1 VCIDWYHHRIDVA
14 GMRARDFRIGSA
26 FVAVIMTTL
35 LAATAQQLPVN
46 TKAGQTGQLAGN
58 RDKEKEDKVAKLVE
72 DLRADA
78 KIPPLERIRHRASLE
93 QTVCTIALTDT
104 PPKHASTTLFGFYK
118 TANPDVVA
126 PELSKV
132 ALLKDSRH
140 KDNPVYTR
148 YSVAVWPVSNP
159 ETGEQMYWVGV
170 QLFWSAGIEFFD
182 YHFTDDVF
190 YHNEWKKAIA
200 APCRNK

>member
-1 VCIDWYHHRIDVA
+1 
-14 GMRARDFRIGSA
+14 MRAANFQINCAG
-26 FVAVIMTTL
+26 VVLLMTA
-35 LAATAQQLPVN
+35 LAAPAQQAPVHIN
-46 TKAGQTGQLAGN
+46 AGRAGQLAGN

-72 DLRADA
+72 DLRVEV
-78 KIPPLERIRHRASLE
+78 KIPRLERIRHRASLE

-104 PPKHASTTLFGFYK
+104 PPKQASTILFGFYK
-118 TANPDVVA
+118 TANPEVVT

-132 ALLKDSRH
+132 ALFNDPRH

-148 YSVAVWPVSNP
+148 YSVAVWPVSNSQ
-159 ETGEQMYWVGV
+159 TREQIYWVGV
-170 QLFWSAGIEFFD
+170 QLFWSGGMEFFD
-182 YHFTDDVF
+182 YHFTDDVY